1 MDNFSCQF
9 LGKTEA
15 FRKNMNIDPLK
26 YAEKLKEQ
34 RNAAQDQVA
43 LLSAVLEK
51 LQSEIEELKSKE
63 KS

>member
-1 MDNFSCQF
+1 
-9 LGKTEA
+9 
-15 FRKNMNIDPLK
+15 MNIGPLK